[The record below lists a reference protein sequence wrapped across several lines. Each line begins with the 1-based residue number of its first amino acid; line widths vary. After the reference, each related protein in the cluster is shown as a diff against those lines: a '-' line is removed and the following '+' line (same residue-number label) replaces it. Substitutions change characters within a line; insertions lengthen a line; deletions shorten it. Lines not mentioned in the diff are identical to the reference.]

1 MQLAGQLPYK
11 VRKELQSVVQ
21 LVQVYAR
28 LTELELAAGEKGP
41 TFGPLPLKLPE
52 NIRQQIAE
60 WAQKEQDGAEVESE
74 ARAPRERG

>member
-21 LVQVYAR
+21 LVQAYAR
-28 LTELELAAGEKGP
+28 LTELELATGEKGP
-41 TFGPLPLKLPE
+41 TFGPLPLKLLE

-60 WAQKEQDGAEVESE
+60 WEQEGAEVESE
-74 ARAPRERG
+74 ARARREMGW

>member
-21 LVQVYAR
+21 LVQAYAR
-28 LTELELAAGEKGP
+28 LTELELATGEKGP
-41 TFGPLPLKLPE
+41 TFGPLPLKLLE

-60 WAQKEQDGAEVESE
+60 WAQREQEGAEVESE
-74 ARAPRERG
+74 ARARRERG

>member
-28 LTELELAAGEKGP
+28 LTELELAAGE
-41 TFGPLPLKLPE
+41 
-52 NIRQQIAE
+52 
-60 WAQKEQDGAEVESE
+60 
-74 ARAPRERG
+74 